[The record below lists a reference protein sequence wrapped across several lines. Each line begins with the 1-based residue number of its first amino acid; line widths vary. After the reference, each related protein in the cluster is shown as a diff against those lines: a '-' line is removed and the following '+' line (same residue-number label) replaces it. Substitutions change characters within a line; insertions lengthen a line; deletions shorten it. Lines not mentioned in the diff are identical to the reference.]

1 MPFQA
6 STLTLVSSPFPRP
19 SGANRRLAV
28 QVLLHGP
35 ISRGELAHHLN
46 RSTASVSRL
55 AKPLV
60 DSGLLIERE
69 PIIQGRSRPQVPLDV
84 DPDRV
89 HVVGVNVARGMV
101 TMALTNLRGRPREV
115 RQIPVDSTTPDA
127 VVTAISTFTRT
138 VSMPPDIAAV
148 GIGGST
154 MDARTVTNSQLLG
167 WHDVPLAQ
175 LVEDHT
181 HIPVIV
187 GNDVECLA
195 FGESWFGSA
204 RDCPDFNTV
213 TIGAGIGFC
222 AVRSGTLVRGR
233 DSGLVVGNLPLTDID
248 GTTACASTFLGGPA
262 MVERYERAG
271 GHPNATALQVLQLD
285 AAADPA
291 AGKACAI
298 RARRLGCLVGTAAA
312 FTLPSLT
319 LITGESADIALRH
332 RDALEEGMRSV
343 RPPDLDLPNVV
354 ICRHDR
360 RLWAR
365 GAAVLGIRSV
375 LGLEDDT
382 PSTLRD
388 EPML

>member
-60 DSGLLIERE
+60 EGGLLIERE

-248 GTTACASTFLGGPA
+248 GTTGVVTYDVVADGAGSVTVRVLDASGTEVATADGGLIA
-262 MVERYERAG
+262 RYEIIDV
-271 GHPNATALQVLQLD
+271 T
-285 AAADPA
+285 
-291 AGKACAI
+291 
-298 RARRLGCLVGTAAA
+298 
-312 FTLPSLT
+312 PSVV
-319 LITGESADIALRH
+319 EALRGRPLDSLLASFGDH
-332 RDALEEGMRSV
+332 RPSSEPVIGVGDMVSV
-343 RPPDLDLPNVV
+343 S
-354 ICRHDR
+354 I
-360 RLWAR
+360 WEA
-365 GAAVLGIRSV
+365 GSG
-375 LGLEDDT
+375 GLFSGPTE
-382 PSTLRD
+382 PS
-388 EPML
+388 